1 MTALGRSSLSKSLHT
16 NATAM
21 RLTLA
26 RGAVLTAGLHAATT
40 GAHEPPPLP
49 VEAVLLLTEGRSGS
63 TFVGE
68 LLNQDKR

>member
-1 MTALGRSSLSKSLHT
+1 
-16 NATAM
+16 M

-26 RGAVLTAGLHAATT
+26 RGAVLTVGLHAATT